1 MALLGRR
8 DNLVYMAEQKDR
20 FEKGVGSLKGV
31 GEYFVAEQCIDC
43 DLCRQMCPNVFKRA
57 FVGAGGRSVVSR
69 QPASERDVKLAADA
83 MDACP
88 VGAIQ
93 RGVSVSSKAA

>member
-1 MALLGRR
+1 
-8 DNLVYMAEQKDR
+8 MAEQKDR

-57 FVGAGGRSVVSR
+57 YIGAGGRSVVSQ
-69 QPASERDVKLAADA
+69 QPASPHDQRLAAEA

-93 RGVSVSSKAA
+93 RGVSVSGQAA